1 MNNSVTSSSTSSSRG
16 DTREKNEENDKMITN
31 IDIHDDIIVLS
42 KENGNGLSMIDTS
55 SANESSIMSVKSD
68 RRILKKQ
75 KSLQLLNTKSY
86 LMNSLLHFQD
96 RDKITAQLT
105 KQKTVGRKSRN
116 YHHGR
121 IYNYVLPAPE
131 CQKGFQVLFQ
141 SIALEAHVR
150 LHLLVQL
157 ILSQSQSQIFYR
169 TDHHHPDDFYKIEFC
184 SSPALKAQCTILL

>member
-55 SANESSIMSVKSD
+55 SANESSVMSVKSD

-105 KQKTVGRKSRN
+105 KQKSVGRKSRN

-121 IYNYVLPAPE
+121 IYNYVLPPPE
-131 CQKGFQVLFQ
+131 CQKGFQVLFH
-141 SIALEAHVR
+141 SVALEAHVR
-150 LHLLVQL
+150 LHLPVQQ
-157 ILSQSQSQIFYR
+157 ILSKSQSQRFYR
-169 TDHHHPDDFYKIEFC
+169 TDSISRP
-184 SSPALKAQCTILL
+184 PPP